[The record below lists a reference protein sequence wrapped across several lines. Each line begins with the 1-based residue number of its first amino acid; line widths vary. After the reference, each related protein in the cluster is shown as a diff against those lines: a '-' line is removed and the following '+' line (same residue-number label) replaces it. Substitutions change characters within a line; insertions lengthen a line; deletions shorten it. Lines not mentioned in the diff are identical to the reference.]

1 MFVVKE
7 KNKIKRFYE
16 ERAGFQLCNLEG
28 INTSYLMRF
37 PDPTLEAIKHNYEPR
52 IYLVTLLI

>member
-16 ERAGFQLCNLEG
+16 ERVEFQLCSLEG
-28 INTSYLMRF
+28 INISYLMRF
-37 PDPTLEAIKHNYEPR
+37 PDPTLEANTNVYQ
-52 IYLVTLLI
+52 